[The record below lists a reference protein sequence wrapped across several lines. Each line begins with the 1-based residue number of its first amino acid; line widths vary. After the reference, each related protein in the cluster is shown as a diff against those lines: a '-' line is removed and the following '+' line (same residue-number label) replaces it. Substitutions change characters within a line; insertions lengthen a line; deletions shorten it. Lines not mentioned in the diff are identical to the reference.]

1 MEDIPQSSP
10 RQCPEVAAPV
20 LISCSDSTRARE
32 IPPRASHR
40 QIGKELVSPTP
51 RIASTHCTVEIF
63 TGETA
68 SRPSSAPDFG
78 VIPISRWRHHDPHR
92 GRASSVEEI
101 PVRGKKVLRSLGAFL
116 SFIDASR
123 VVQRVR
129 ACRGCHPTF
138 RSMRQQGRRSKPRS
152 GPTRKYC
159 SPCAYEPG
167 GWGVGPARQKTSAP
181 CSQRAT
187 SS

>member
-1 MEDIPQSSP
+1 MEDIPLSSP

-20 LISCSDSTRARE
+20 LISCSDSSRARE

-68 SRPSSAPDFG
+68 SRPSSAPDFS
-78 VIPISRWRHHDPHR
+78 VIPISRWRHNDPHR
-92 GRASSVEEI
+92 GRANSVEEI

-116 SFIDASR
+116 PFIDASP

-159 SPCAYEPG
+159 SPRAYEPG